1 MWLDQKGSY
10 KGRRVAQREDDL
22 SALLPWSCSFD
33 VNAGAVTSPRETAQL
48 STGTLYGHGMAISL
62 GRKKGDTI
70 EFLALSCSSKRA
82 LGPVTSPREMA
93 RPSPSWPAQ

>member
-1 MWLDQKGSY
+1 MCLDQKGSY

-22 SALLPWSCSFD
+22 LALLPWSCSFD
-33 VNAGAVTSPRETAQL
+33 VNASSVTSPRKMAL
-48 STGTLYGHGMAISL
+48 STGILYGHGMVISL
-62 GRKKGDTI
+62 REKKGGTI